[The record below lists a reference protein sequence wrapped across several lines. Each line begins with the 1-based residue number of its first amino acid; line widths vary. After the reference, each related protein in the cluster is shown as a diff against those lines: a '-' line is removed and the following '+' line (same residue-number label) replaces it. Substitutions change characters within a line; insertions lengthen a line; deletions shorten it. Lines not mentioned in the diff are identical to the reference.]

1 MMKWTQSQ
9 IDRAKADFR
18 VFLFMVWDAINL
30 PEPTPIQYDIA
41 KTIQHLPNDRF
52 IIQGFRDVAKS
63 FITCAFTVWSLWNNP
78 QLKVLIVS
86 ASKDRADAN
95 AVFVKQI
102 INTLSFLDHL
112 KAGDNQRDTQNL
124 FDVGPATA
132 DISPSVKSVGI
143 TGQITGSRAD
153 ILIADDVEVSNN
165 SATQTQRDQL
175 QERVK
180 EFDAILKPNGKIIY
194 LGTPQNEMSLYNELQ
209 NRGYKTMIWPVQYP
223 ESLAERE
230 FYGDRLARI
239 IADKYDEAPN
249 VWEGKPTDPKRFN
262 EEEIAKRQLSYGKA
276 GFALQF
282 MLNTN
287 LSDAEKYPLKVSDLI
302 VAGLDRDES
311 SLTWSWSNDRV
322 RRIDDVPNVALKGD
336 YFHEPNG
343 RSSDVMQYTGA
354 VMAVDPSGRGT
365 DETSFAI
372 IKYLNGYL
380 FLLSVGGFKDGYS
393 DGVLQQLAN
402 KAKLYNVHEVVV
414 ESNFGDGMFSKLFAP
429 VLNRTHPCTL
439 TEVRHSTQKEARI
452 IDTLEPVMMRHK
464 LIVDKQL
471 IIDDYAVYE
480 MKQQYSLFY
489 QLTRLSRERGSLAHD
504 DRLEAVAM
512 AVAYWVEQMDR
523 DEQMGLDELLDDTLE
538 QWLDPER
545 GIFYVDESGMMPK
558 KPKRLEKG
566 LFNYIKKY

>member
-1 MMKWTQSQ
+1 M
-9 IDRAKADFR
+9 
-18 VFLFMVWDAINL
+18 
-30 PEPTPIQYDIA
+30 
-41 KTIQHLPNDRF
+41 
-52 IIQGFRDVAKS
+52 
-63 FITCAFTVWSLWNNP
+63 
-78 QLKVLIVS
+78 
-86 ASKDRADAN
+86 
-95 AVFVKQI
+95 
-102 INTLSFLDHL
+102 
-112 KAGDNQRDTQNL
+112 
-124 FDVGPATA
+124 
-132 DISPSVKSVGI
+132 
-143 TGQITGSRAD
+143 
-153 ILIADDVEVSNN
+153 
-165 SATQTQRDQL
+165 
-175 QERVK
+175 
-180 EFDAILKPNGKIIY
+180 
-194 LGTPQNEMSLYNELQ
+194 
-209 NRGYKTMIWPVQYP
+209 
-223 ESLAERE
+223 
-230 FYGDRLARI
+230 
-239 IADKYDEAPN
+239 
-249 VWEGKPTDPKRFN
+249 
-262 EEEIAKRQLSYGKA
+262 
-276 GFALQF
+276 
-282 MLNTN
+282 
-287 LSDAEKYPLKVSDLI
+287 
-302 VAGLDRDES
+302 
-311 SLTWSWSNDRV
+311 
-322 RRIDDVPNVALKGD
+322 
-336 YFHEPNG
+336 
-343 RSSDVMQYTGA
+343 DVMQYTGA

-512 AVAYWVEQMDR
+512 AVSYWVEQMDR
-523 DEQMGLDELLDDTLE
+523 DEQRGLDELLDDTLE

-558 KPKRLEKG
+558 NPKRQEKG
-566 LFNYIKKY
+566 TFNYIKKY